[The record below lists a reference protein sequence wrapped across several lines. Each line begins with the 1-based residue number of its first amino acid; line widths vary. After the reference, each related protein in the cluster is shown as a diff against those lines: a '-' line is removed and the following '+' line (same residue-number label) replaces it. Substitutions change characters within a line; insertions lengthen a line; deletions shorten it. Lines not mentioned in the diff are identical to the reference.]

1 MNTMITDSLYPT
13 AARVAPR
20 EMAEAAPQATSGD
33 TRALPTG
40 ALFDAVGVV
49 LDLSMEGRDLLGA
62 YASLNPSD
70 RAAFVDMLA
79 GLLARGIVG
88 TETVSIDNR
97 PYQTDVVT
105 RLGDPRLMHAAPY
118 RDRSTGPSRVN
129 FTA

>member
-1 MNTMITDSLYPT
+1 
-13 AARVAPR
+13 
-20 EMAEAAPQATSGD
+20 
-33 TRALPTG
+33 LPTG